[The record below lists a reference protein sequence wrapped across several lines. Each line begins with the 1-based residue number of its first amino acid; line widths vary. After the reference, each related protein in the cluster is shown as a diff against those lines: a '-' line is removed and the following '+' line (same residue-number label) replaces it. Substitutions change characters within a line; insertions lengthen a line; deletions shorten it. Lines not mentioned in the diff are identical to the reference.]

1 MKFIR
6 KSVVVDAVQVTGSN
20 RDEMSTF
27 VRGWIFGGSDGSIMF
42 LSPGEVEALEAL
54 CDDWVVRLPDGKLT
68 VCGADEFEKEYSP
81 VKESGSTRFSFSDDT
96 ASDCIDRI
104 NPAVDAFRIELESC
118 VKQHGKHGPSMCD
131 WTIQLPLASYECGD
145 PLGMSGHVTWKLKD
159 KHQQQEN

>member
-6 KSVVVDAVQVTGSN
+6 KSVVVDAVQVTGDNYGELKEFIRAPIGGNIYGTILFSSFTEEN
-20 RDEMSTF
+20 LVAF
-27 VRGWIFGGSDGSIMF
+27 RG
-42 LSPGEVEALEAL
+42 
-54 CDDWVVRLPDGKLT
+54 DWVVRLPDGEFI
-68 VCGADEFEKEYSP
+68 VCGPGTFRDEYCP